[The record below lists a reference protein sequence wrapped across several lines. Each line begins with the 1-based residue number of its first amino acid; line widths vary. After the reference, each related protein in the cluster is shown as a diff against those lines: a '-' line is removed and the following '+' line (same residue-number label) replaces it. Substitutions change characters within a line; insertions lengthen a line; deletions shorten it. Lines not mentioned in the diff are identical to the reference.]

1 MKSFFDI
8 PVMLKAVFT
17 ELSQAVPNGL
27 LKVSLREVKQGVWE
41 PMVLVK
47 VEYFDRVAQYLR
59 DQDSFQMDQL
69 IDVVAM
75 DFPEQTRR
83 FGVTY
88 HLLSVRWN
96 QRMLLKTWV
105 AEVTRVPSLCAIY
118 PNADWCEREVFD
130 MYGVIFENHPDLRR
144 IMTDYGFQGHPLRKD
159 FPCTGFTEVRYDE
172 LEKRVV
178 VEGIELAQEYRQFD
192 FTTPWEQ
199 APRFQRKVARK
210 ECVLFY

>member
-105 AEVTRVPSLCAIY
+105 DEVTRVPSLCAIY